1 MLKYLVQNESGLHIR
16 TGMLETLEKQK
27 IIWIEV
33 NNPSEAENNYLREQ
47 FNLDKKA
54 QIGNVAE
61 DNGYLWMKSQLVK
74 LNEHGEPQFATVNFV
89 LGDAL
94 VVTFCEVEQFHPF
107 DNAVYRC
114 QRKSDHAES
123 PKAFLRLLLQVAND
137 GAADAIDNIADA
149 LDQSTSEIT
158 QISEGYNELGQELGV
173 SDLSGIMR
181 ALNEKEELILN
192 CIEAQLT
199 LARTVRYLSGEVDN
213 RKEADLQAL
222 VSELAG
228 DVAGVKEHAGFEH
241 EKVRYLQ
248 SAVTNILNIKQN
260 QIVKVFTIITAV
272 FLPPTLVGTFYG
284 MNFAAMPELSWEHGF
299 IYSMFL
305 TLGAALLPLLY
316 IKKRG
321 WLR

>member
-1 MLKYLVQNESGLHIR
+1 MLKFLTQNESGFHVH
-16 TGMLETLEKQK
+16 TGMLETTSTQK

-33 NNPSEAENNYLREQ
+33 NKPTESENNYLREH
-47 FNLDKKA
+47 FYLDKKA

-74 LNEHGEPQFATVNFV
+74 TNGSNVPDFANVNFV
-89 LGDAL
+89 LGEDL
-94 VVTFCEVEQFHPF
+94 VVTFCDVAQFHPF
-107 DNAVYRC
+107 DNAVSRC
-114 QRKSDHAES
+114 LRKPDHAES

-181 ALNEKEELILN
+181 TLNNMEELILN

-213 RKEADLQAL
+213 RREPDLQAL
-222 VSELAG
+222 VTELAG

-284 MNFAAMPELSWEHGF
+284 MNFAVMPELSWEHGF

>member
-16 TGMLETLEKQK
+16 TGVLETLKKQK

-74 LNEHGEPQFATVNFV
+74 LNEQGEPQFATVNFV
-89 LGDAL
+89 LGDEL

-107 DNAVYRC
+107 DNAFSRC

-123 PKAFLRLLLQVAND
+123 PKSFLRLLLQVAND